1 MSHQA
6 ELAFAKKLTKQA
18 GDIMLQYFCADTI
31 DTTWKK
37 DDSPLTI
44 ADTTINQLVID
55 SVREA
60 YPDYGVI
67 GEEKSYETTRKH
79 LWVVDPIDGTIPY
92 SLGIPTST
100 FCLAL
105 VESGVVQLSV
115 VYDPFQ
121 KRLYSAVRGQGAFL
135 NGTPIKASKKT
146 DFVHSYV
153 IANETYVSGKK
164 DLRPVSHALRSKGAK
179 LLYISSFTYMTILV
193 ATGEV
198 MVAFMAGGSPWD
210 AAAVSLI
217 AQEAGGKATDLNGK
231 PRKYN
236 EWGDGLLITNGVV
249 HDEVVEMIADAN
261 PGR

>member
-1 MSHQA
+1 MNYQT
-6 ELAFAKKLTKQA
+6 ELDFAKNLARQA
-18 GDIMLQYFCADTI
+18 GDIMLQYFSADNI
-31 DTTWKK
+31 NTTWKK
-37 DDSPLTI
+37 DNSPLTI
-44 ADTTINQLVID
+44 ADTTINQVVID
-55 SVREA
+55 SVNA
-60 YPDYGVI
+60 TYPDYGII
-67 GEEKSYETTRKH
+67 GEEKSYKTEREF

-105 VESGVVQLSV
+105 VEGGVVQLSV

-164 DLRPVSHALRSKGAK
+164 DLRPVGHALRSKGAK
-179 LLYISSFTYMTILV
+179 LLYISSFTYMAILV

-217 AQEAGGKATDLNGK
+217 AQEAGGRVTDLNGK
-231 PRKYN
+231 SRKYN
-236 EWGDGLLITNGVV
+236 EWGDGLLVTNGVV
-249 HDEVVEMIADAN
+249 HDEVLEMIADAN
-261 PGR
+261 PGH